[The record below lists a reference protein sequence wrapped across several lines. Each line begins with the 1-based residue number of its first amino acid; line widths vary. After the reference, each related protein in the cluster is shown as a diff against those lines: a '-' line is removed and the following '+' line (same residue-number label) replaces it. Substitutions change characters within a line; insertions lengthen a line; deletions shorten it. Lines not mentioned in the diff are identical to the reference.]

1 MNAAVVWKCC
11 RMPLAV
17 VVGAF
22 GWFALRR
29 LTEGHIERAT
39 LHGDLSLM
47 SLAALLV
54 SAARR
59 KIRRPAD

>member
-1 MNAAVVWKCC
+1 MNAAVVWKRC

-17 VVGAF
+17 VLGSF

-29 LTEGHIERAT
+29 LTEGHVERAT
-39 LHGDLSLM
+39 LHEYVG
-47 SLAALLV
+47 LATLVALIV

-59 KIRRPAD
+59 KIRRPAA